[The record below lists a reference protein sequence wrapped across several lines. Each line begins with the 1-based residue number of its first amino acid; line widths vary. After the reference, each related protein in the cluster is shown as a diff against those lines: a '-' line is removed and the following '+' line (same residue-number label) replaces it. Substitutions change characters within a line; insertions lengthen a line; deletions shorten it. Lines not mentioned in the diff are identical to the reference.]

1 MVAVV
6 SGRSAA
12 FLADRLELDRYS
24 SPLRAI
30 GLHGLEEWTPDG
42 ALKLRPGV
50 SAWRPVIETVGVA
63 LRAAL
68 PQRREGG
75 GQGLR
80 HHRALAI
87 CDHKWR

>member
-1 MVAVV
+1 MAVVAVV

-30 GLHGLEEWTPDG
+30 GLHGLEEWSPEG

-50 SAWRPVIETVGVA
+50 SLWRPVVESVDAA
-63 LRAAL
+63 LRAAV
-68 PQRREGG
+68 P
-75 GQGLR
+75 
-80 HHRALAI
+80 RA
-87 CDHKWR
+87 